1 MDVCSKDDSFDRITL
16 FPKDESYIDF
26 FRRCYTNLIDKMVKH
41 DRIFYYHQDLCI
53 RNVSIADNF
62 IVHEFDIPSALQ
74 RSNLHYC
81 LWQNK
86 KQIGNDSN
94 ETIFCYL
101 HTNTRAA
108 IDSLEIIELCD
119 KMNASLLA
127 FDLPN
132 HGQSEGSLRLDLH
145 LELQN
150 TIKFIHKS
158 DILAYK
164 NPCIFIWARGSST
177 FIPIQ
182 YFFKC
187 KYDQKRYNIV
197 GVVLDTPFKTVQELV
212 HEYTLNMKASI
223 KYPIPMLALKFGIHF
238 LHKSIMK
245 RINFD
250 PFEIKVTE
258 YLAKSTV
265 DYPPLYILAA
275 DNDDYIHA
283 SHSEYI
289 RDNWRNKIV
298 QMKVF
303 HGGHFGARPVDVV
316 METIAFLFECL
327 HSHSES
333 VDRPI
338 EDIDDS
344 FSELPTMDSR
354 TPNTV
359 THILTT
365 PLRKSKSLS
374 SLRNYYN

>member
-1 MDVCSKDDSFDRITL
+1 MI
-16 FPKDESYIDF
+16 
-26 FRRCYTNLIDKMVKH
+26 KH
-41 DRIFYYHQDLCI
+41 ERIFYYYQDLRV

-62 IVHEFDIPSALQ
+62 IVHEFDLPSILP

-94 ETIFCYL
+94 ETIFVYL
-101 HTNTRAA
+101 HTTTRAL

-132 HGQSEGSLRLDLH
+132 HGQSEGNLRLDLH

-164 NPCIFIWARGSST
+164 NPFIFVWARGSST
-177 FIPIQ
+177 FIPIR
-182 YFFKC
+182 YFFNC
-187 KYDQKRYNIV
+187 KNDLKRYNIV
-197 GVVLDTPFKTVQELV
+197 GVILDTPFKTVEELV
-212 HEYTLNMKASI
+212 HEYVFHMKARI
-223 KYPIPMLALKFGIHF
+223 KYPIPLLALKLGVHF
-238 LHKSIMK
+238 LHKSIIK

-258 YLAKSTV
+258 YLEKSTV
-265 DYPPLYILAA
+265 EYPPLYILAA
-275 DNDDYIHA
+275 DNDDYINA

-289 RDNWRNKIV
+289 RDNWCNKKV
-298 QMKVF
+298 EMKVF
-303 HGGHFGARPVDVV
+303 HGGHFGARPIEVV
-316 METIAFLFECL
+316 TEIFAFLVECL
-327 HSHSES
+327 NTES
-333 VDRPI
+333 VNRTI

-344 FSELPTMDSR
+344 LSPLPTIVT
-354 TPNTV
+354 TPTTM
-359 THILTT
+359 THVLTT

-374 SLRNYYN
+374 SLRNYCK